1 MNKIFTLVAAFAVVA
16 LVSCGGHKE
25 EAGAVD
31 TTAVDTAAA
40 VEAAPVDT
48 AAHAD
53 TTAHTEEAHH

>member
-25 EAGAVD
+25 EAPATD
-31 TTAVDTAAA
+31 SLAADTAAA

-53 TTAHTEEAHH
+53 TTAHAEEAHH

>member
-25 EAGAVD
+25 EAPATDSLAAD
-31 TTAVDTAAA
+31 TVTA

-48 AAHAD
+48 AAHD